1 MSGIQNIEAARNILR
16 DVARVVKYTRQTLA
30 VMVQQD
36 YQSGRLQAKSRR
48 PGRLADTLEHL
59 GDVREGFI
67 LSQRT
72 PAHVSISEL
81 QALLEYALLD
91 WGWINDLN
99 LIFEPGTKIESPS
112 QQLLAYNHA
121 LVALATLPRLPAEA
135 ITFPQQRPT
144 YADVSAPVLPAEM
157 LERIEEIERIIYQ
170 AEVMPGQR
178 LAYDPLRRTYAFF
191 EASSWLID
199 NHLEPLLG
207 RL

>member
-1 MSGIQNIEAARNILR
+1 MSGIQNIEAAREMLR

-30 VMVQQD
+30 VLVQQD
-36 YQSGRLQAKSRR
+36 YRPGRPQSKSSR
-48 PGRLADTLEHL
+48 PGRLADALEHL

-72 PAHVSISEL
+72 PQQVSLSDL
-81 QALLEYALLD
+81 RALLEHALLD

-99 LIFEPGTKIESPS
+99 LIFEPGTEIESPS

-135 ITFPQQRPT
+135 VTFPQQRPT

-170 AEVMPGQR
+170 AEVTPSQR

-191 EASSWLID
+191 EASSWLVD
-199 NHLEPLLG
+199 NYLEPLLG
-207 RL
+207 GL

>member
-30 VMVQQD
+30 VMVQQE
-36 YQSGRLQAKSRR
+36 YQSGRLQSKSSR

-72 PAHVSISEL
+72 PAQVSISEL
-81 QALLEYALLD
+81 QALLEHALLD
-91 WGWINDLN
+91 WGWLNDLN
-99 LIFEPGTKIESPS
+99 LMFEPGTEIESPS

-199 NHLEPLLG
+199 NYLEPLLG

>member
-1 MSGIQNIEAARNILR
+1 MSGIQDIEAARNILR

-30 VMVQQD
+30 IMVQQD
-36 YQSGRLQAKSRR
+36 YQSGRLPSKSSR

-59 GDVREGFI
+59 GDVREGFM

-72 PAHVSISEL
+72 PAQVSMSEL
-81 QALLEYALLD
+81 QALLEHALLD

-144 YADVSAPVLPAEM
+144 YADVSAPVLPVEM

-199 NHLEPLLG
+199 NYLEPLLG
-207 RL
+207 GL

>member
-30 VMVQQD
+30 VVVQQD
-36 YQSGRLQAKSRR
+36 YQSGRLQSKSSR

-59 GDVREGFI
+59 GDVREGFM

-72 PAHVSISEL
+72 PAQVSMSEL
-81 QALLEYALLD
+81 QALLEHALLD
-91 WGWINDLN
+91 WGWLNDLN
-99 LIFEPGTKIESPS
+99 LILEPGTEIESPS

-199 NHLEPLLG
+199 NYLEPLLG
-207 RL
+207 GL